1 MLAMLD
7 EEILGFSTSA
17 GNSGLVLPIPQK
29 MNRQDAEDAKLP
41 EPDPEL
47 DAYARVVIDAA
58 VEVHRVL
65 GPGFLESVY
74 EEAMAVELALRGVPF
89 RRQVPVA
96 LVYKGVPIGQARLD
110 LQIADRLVVELK
122 ASDGPLP
129 SHLAQLLS
137 YLKATGQPLGLLINF
152 NVPFLRQGIKRVIRT
167 R

>member
-1 MLAMLD
+1 
-7 EEILGFSTSA
+7 
-17 GNSGLVLPIPQK
+17 

-47 DAYARVVIDAA
+47 DACARVVIDAA
-58 VEVHRVL
+58 LEVHRVL
-65 GPGFLESVY
+65 GPGFLESVV

-129 SHLAQLLS
+129 IHLAQLLS
-137 YLKATGQPLGLLINF
+137 YLKATGQSLGLLINF